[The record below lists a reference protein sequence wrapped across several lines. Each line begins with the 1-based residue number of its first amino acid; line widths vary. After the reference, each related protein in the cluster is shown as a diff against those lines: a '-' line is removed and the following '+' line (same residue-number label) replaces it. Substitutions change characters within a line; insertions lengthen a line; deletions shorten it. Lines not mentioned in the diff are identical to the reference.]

1 MAVQYGKC
9 TNRAGCTLAYTGDQ
23 VRFEGDPICPE
34 CGQPLVVIK
43 GPGGSGNKLW
53 LLILLPVVL
62 IGMVAAGYFIVQGVL
77 GWGNGG
83 GGKASPSASA
93 VASASPSA
101 TPTASV
107 SATSPSTTPEQS
119 PSPGASSPEA
129 SPNAPSPGASPSG
142 SGGSVDSHPQKL
154 SDSDIEATRK
164 QVLTRLQAMPGKSQ
178 QEKDKLA
185 DKVQTARSM
194 ERLQVIFFE
203 IGRSMIAK
211 PQVDQLVASL
221 NDPKMKEKMS
231 DPTLVFVVAGYAD
244 KSSGNPGINQSISNA
259 RAENIARIMKQAGV
273 TNVIHTVA
281 MGGTDVLENT
291 RPDQN
296 RAVEIWSVVP

>member
-23 VRFEGDPICPE
+23 IRFEGAPICPE

-43 GPGGSGNKLW
+43 RPGGGGNKLR
-53 LLILLPVVL
+53 LLILLPLVL
-62 IGMVAAGYFIVQGVL
+62 IGMIAAGYFIGLL
-77 GWGNGG
+77 GWGSGA
-83 GGKASPSASA
+83 GGKASSSASA
-93 VASASPSA
+93 VTSTSPSA
-101 TPTASV
+101 TPNASASTPPP
-107 SATSPSTTPEQS
+107 SATPEQS
-119 PSPGASSPEA
+119 PSPGASSP
-129 SPNAPSPGASPSG
+129 GASPSG
-142 SGGSVDSHPQKL
+142 DGGSVDSNPQRL
-154 SDSDIEATRK
+154 SDSEIEATRK

-178 QEKDKLA
+178 QEKDKLT

-203 IGRSMIAK
+203 IGKSMIAK

>member
-23 VRFEGDPICPE
+23 IRFEGAPICPE
-34 CGQPLVVIK
+34 CGQPLAIIK
-43 GPGGSGNKLW
+43 GPGGGRGKVW
-53 LLILLPVVL
+53 LLILLPILL
-62 IGMVAAGYFIVQGVL
+62 IGMVAAGYFFVQTL
-77 GWGNGG
+77 ISLSSGG
-83 GGKASPSASA
+83 SAKASPSASA
-93 VASASPSA
+93 VAIASATEQSSSPRASPTDSA
-101 TPTASV
+101 NP
-107 SATSPSTTPEQS
+107 
-119 PSPGASSPEA
+119 PSPGPSASA
-129 SPNAPSPGASPSG
+129 N
-142 SGGSVDSHPQKL
+142 GSVDSNPTKL

-185 DKVQTARSM
+185 DKVQSARSM
-194 ERLQVIFFE
+194 ERFQVIYFQ
-203 IGRSMIAK
+203 IGSSMIPK
-211 PQVDQLVASL
+211 PQVDQLVASFSE
-221 NDPKMKEKMS
+221 PKLKEKMS

-244 KSSGNPGINQSISNA
+244 KSGNPAGNQALSNA
-259 RAENIARIMKQAGV
+259 RAEYIARLMKEAGV

-296 RAVEIWSVVP
+296 RAVEIWSVIP

>member
-23 VRFEGDPICPE
+23 IRFEGAPICPE
-34 CGQPLVVIK
+34 CGQPLAIIK
-43 GPGGSGNKLW
+43 GPGGGRGKVW
-53 LLILLPVVL
+53 LLILLPILL
-62 IGMVAAGYFIVQGVL
+62 IGMVAAGYFFVQTL
-77 GWGNGG
+77 ISLSSGG
-83 GGKASPSASA
+83 SAKASPSASA
-93 VASASPSA
+93 VAIASA
-101 TPTASV
+101 TPTATA
-107 SATSPSTTPEQS
+107 SATPSTSEQSSSPSASPTDSANP
-119 PSPGASSPEA
+119 PSPGPSASA
-129 SPNAPSPGASPSG
+129 N
-142 SGGSVDSHPQKL
+142 GSVDSNPTKL

-185 DKVQTARSM
+185 DKVQSARSM
-194 ERLQVIFFE
+194 ERFQVIYFQ
-203 IGRSMIAK
+203 IGSSMIPK
-211 PQVDQLVASL
+211 PQVDQLVASFS
-221 NDPKMKEKMS
+221 DPKLKEKMS

-244 KSSGNPGINQSISNA
+244 KSGNPAGNQALSNA
-259 RAENIARIMKQAGV
+259 RAEYIARLMKEAGV

-296 RAVEIWSVVP
+296 RAVEIWSVIP

>member
-23 VRFEGDPICPE
+23 IRFEGAPICPE

-43 GPGGSGNKLW
+43 GPGGGGNKLW
-53 LLILLPVVL
+53 LLVLLPLVL
-62 IGMVAAGYFIVQGVL
+62 IGMVAAGYFIVQALMGL
-77 GWGNGG
+77 GNSGS
-83 GGKASPSASA
+83 GKASPSASA
-93 VASASPSA
+93 VASATA
-101 TPTASV
+101 TPTPSA
-107 SATSPSTTPEQS
+107 SATSTTTPEQS
-119 PSPGASSPEA
+119 PSPGTSGA

-142 SGGSVDSHPQKL
+142 SEGSVDSNPQKL
-154 SDSDIEATRK
+154 SDSDVEATRK

-194 ERLQVIFFE
+194 ERLQVIFFG
-203 IGRSMIAK
+203 IGRNMIPK
-211 PQVDQLVASL
+211 PQVDQLIASL
-221 NDPKMKEKMS
+221 NDPKVKEKMS

-244 KSSGNPGINQSISNA
+244 KSSGNPAGNQALSNA
-259 RAENIARIMKQAGV
+259 RAENIARLMKQAGV

-296 RAVEIWSVVP
+296 RAVEIWSVIP